1 MKEEALRKFGLT
13 DREIRIYLALL
24 ELGEALAS
32 KISER
37 TNIPRTLVYDI
48 LENLLNKGV
57 VSYVIKSNKKYF
69 SALDPNSLIEVSKN
83 KEEEKEKLIKEALP
97 ELINLKHKE
106 LGKKAKVEVYEG
118 KEGVKTVFNDVL
130 KVGKEFLCFGSTG
143 ISPEIIPYELSR
155 FHKERIKRK
164 IHWKVIYNDDE
175 LGRKR
180 GRETRKWKYSQVKCM
195 EKTSPTTT
203 YCYGNKVAIVLWI
216 KERLLAVMIE
226 DEIITN
232 SFKEYFEVLWRSA
245 KSV

>member
-1 MKEEALRKFGLT
+1 MKEKALRKFGLS
-13 DREIRIYLALL
+13 DREIRVYIVLL

-32 KISER
+32 KIAQK
-37 TNIPRTLVYDI
+37 TDTPRTLVYDI
-48 LENLLNKGV
+48 LEKLLDKGV

-69 SALDPNSLIEVSKN
+69 SALEPSSLIEVLRN
-83 KEEEKEKLIKEALP
+83 KEWEKEKLVQEALP
-97 ELINLKHKE
+97 ELLSLKHKD
-106 LGKKAKVEVYEG
+106 LDKKTKVEIYEG
-118 KEGVKTVFNDVL
+118 KEGVKTLFNDVL

-143 ISPEIIPYELSR
+143 ISPDILPYELSR

-164 IHWKVIYNDDE
+164 IHWKVIYNNDE

-180 GRETRKWKYSQVKCM
+180 GMEASKWKYSQVKYM

-232 SFKEYFEVLWRSA
+232 SFKEFFEVLWKNA
-245 KSV
+245 KSI